1 MNDFYKK
8 KPYKTYTI
16 DVNNDK
22 NLAKNL
28 TKNINKDFP
37 PNDKE
42 KFNILYIYYLAD
54 QTFKYPNNSSNVLY
68 IGNSVG
74 ELNNGKTNLGFRFKH
89 CLDGHDSK
97 QNICLS
103 NYYKKAYII
112 GLDVFDLSKTKQRA
126 AEEEKKLRYKF
137 LNQYGALPIADGAN
151 YKKI

>member
-1 MNDFYKK
+1 M
-8 KPYKTYTI
+8 
-16 DVNNDK
+16 
-22 NLAKNL
+22 AKNL

-68 IGNSVG
+68 IGHTVG
-74 ELNNGKTNLGFRFKH
+74 ELNNGEKKLGFRFKH
-89 CLDGHDSK
+89 CLNGKDNK

-103 NYYKKAYII
+103 NYYKKAYMI
-112 GLDVFDLSKTKQRA
+112 GLDVFDLSKTKQKA
-126 AEEEKKLRYKF
+126 TVYEKKLRYKF

-151 YKKI
+151 YKKIKI